1 MTYCFRTQTRTHK
14 SYTTNKSY
22 SNTIMAS
29 ASATPVKITS
39 SLSFDKKDVGR
50 FIGGLN
56 KHVRGKTAR
65 QVGRAYSDKFAKV
78 SEEEQK
84 KMVPPKDLGFVG
96 VKVNVTDAQ
105 DVEAW
110 LTNENVDLSE
120 FNPILEKNIA
130 THSQQFSR
138 PTPVE
143 DRFSHKFG
151 FAVFLY
157 HQGMIGKFLGA
168 GGKNVKKIADEITAV
183 TGLSSCF
190 INIRDA
196 SEDHQAKRPFK
207 NRFIQIYQNGDDCPF
222 EATITVSVN
231 LRNGENPDEIMAKIT
246 CILVPKILKL
256 GEKPRY
262 FKGPEIIDAVTYLDG
277 LDMEFKDEVVG
288 AQIDWDAS
296 NSPRYSPSS
305 PTYSPDE
312 PARFGEAPR
321 KPSWA

>member
-1 MTYCFRTQTRTHK
+1 
-14 SYTTNKSY
+14 
-22 SNTIMAS
+22 MAS

-39 SLSFDKKDVGR
+39 ALSFDKKDVGR

-65 QVGRAYSDKFAKV
+65 QVGKAYADKFAKV
-78 SEEEQK
+78 SEEERK
-84 KMVPPKDLGFVG
+84 KMVPPRDLGFVG
-96 VKVNVTDAQ
+96 VKVNVSDDHDLVQ
-105 DVEAW
+105 LEAW
-110 LTNENVDLSE
+110 LTNEKVDLSE

-143 DRFSHKFG
+143 DRFTHKFG
-151 FAVFLY
+151 FAAWLY
-157 HQGMIGKFLGA
+157 HQGMIGKFLGG
-168 GGKNVKKIADEITAV
+168 GGKNVKKIADEIVAA

-196 SEDHQAKRPFK
+196 SEAHQAKCPFK
-207 NRFIQIYQNGDDCPF
+207 NRFVQIRQDGDDCSF
-222 EATITVSVN
+222 EAVITISVN

-246 CILVPKILKL
+246 RVLVSKIKKL
-256 GEKPRY
+256 GEKPRSS
-262 FKGPEIIDAVTYLDG
+262 GPEIIDAAAFLDS
-277 LDMEFKDEVVG
+277 LDMEEAG
-288 AQIDWDAS
+288 GQNDWDS

-305 PTYSPDE
+305 PTYSQE
-312 PARFGEAPR
+312 QPARFGEAPK